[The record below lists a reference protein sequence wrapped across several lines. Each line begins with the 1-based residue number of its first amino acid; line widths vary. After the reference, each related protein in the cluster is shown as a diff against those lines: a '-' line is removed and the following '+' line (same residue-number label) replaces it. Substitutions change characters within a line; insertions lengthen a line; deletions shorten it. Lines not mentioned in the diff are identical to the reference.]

1 MLTFIV
7 AYWRYGLWGLITAGL
22 VIFALQVSHWHKRS
36 KDADIAEAAHR
47 KALAEMVQYQ
57 ADLVQASRQLREK
70 KTEVIVKTNDV
81 VKTVTKYVKNDPDC
95 SFSADVIRVLNDAK
109 RMSPAAPGTP
119 REAAAAV
126 P

>member
-1 MLTFIV
+1 MLSSIV
-7 AYWRYGLWGLITAGL
+7 AQWRYGLWGLITAGL
-22 VIFALQVSHWHKRS
+22 VIFALQVSHWRARAQE
-36 KDADIAEAAHR
+36 ADIAEAAL
-47 KALAEMVQYQ
+47 KTKIAEMVKYQ
-57 ADLVQASRQLREK
+57 RALVDARRRLRIK

-81 VKTVTKYVKNDPDC
+81 IKTVTKYVKNDPDC

>member
-1 MLTFIV
+1 MLTSLV
-7 AYWRYGLWGLITAGL
+7 AQWRYGLWGLITAGL
-22 VIFALQVSHWHKRS
+22 VIFALQVSHWRARAH
-36 KDADIAEAAHR
+36 DATVAEAAL
-47 KALAEMVQYQ
+47 KAQIAEMVQYQ
-57 ADLVQASRQLREK
+57 RALVEARRRLRDK

-81 VKTVTKYVKNDPDC
+81 IKTVTKFVKNDPDC

-119 REAAAAV
+119 RETAPAV